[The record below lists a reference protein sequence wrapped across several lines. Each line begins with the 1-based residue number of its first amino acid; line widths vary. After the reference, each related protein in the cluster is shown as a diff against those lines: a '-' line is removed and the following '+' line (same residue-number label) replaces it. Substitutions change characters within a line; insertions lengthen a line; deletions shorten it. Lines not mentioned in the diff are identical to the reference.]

1 MTPVQA
7 DFQRLQA
14 SVQNCPR
21 STAFVA
27 RARQAVEWFGEGH
40 VLAEQHIRPLGTL
53 SATFQMDLRA
63 THMLTTKAFLCRC

>member
-21 STAFVA
+21 STALVA

-53 SATFQMDLRA
+53 SATF
-63 THMLTTKAFLCRC
+63 